1 MKNELLIYRIL
12 HGSHLYGTNTETSD
26 EDFKEVY
33 IPSGRS
39 ILLQRIQEA
48 RASGPEKAANEKNKV
63 GDVDTNSFAIT
74 KLFSM
79 ITKGDIIGCE
89 MIYTPPQNILFK
101 DSRYDLILE
110 NKNIFLSRKV
120 DGYVGYCRQQA
131 NKYGIRGSRVAAVR
145 GATELIRDLMDKGWS
160 KVSAV
165 WPELVAY
172 AEATEHCEIEM
183 IKNGATGE
191 DMPHF
196 VCCGK
201 KQPITNPLKSAYEC
215 YYKVFEEYGHRALA
229 AEKNQGIDWK
239 AVSHACRVGEQ
250 AIELLKYH
258 TITFPRPNAEQLL
271 RIKQGKVEYQAVA
284 DYLDELLLQVEHES
298 RISTLP
304 EKADL
309 AKIDELILEFHRE
322 QIQISRKDS

>member
-1 MKNELLIYRIL
+1 MKEEMLIYRIL
-12 HGSHLYGTNTETSD
+12 HGSRLYGTNTATSD
-26 EDFKEVY
+26 QDFKEVY

-39 ILLQRIQEA
+39 ILLQRIKEA
-48 RASGPEKAANEKNKV
+48 RAGGPAKEANEKNQA

-89 MIYTPPQNILFK
+89 MIFTPPQNVLFK
-101 DSRYDLILE
+101 DPRYDLILE

-145 GATELIRDLMDKGWS
+145 GAMEMFASMMDTGHKKLS
-160 KVSAV
+160 EV
-165 WPELVAY
+165 WFETSIY
-172 AEATEHCEIEM
+172 ARSTEHCEIEL
-183 IKNGATGE
+183 IRNGATDD

-201 KQPITNPLKSAYEC
+201 KQPITNPIKAAYDC
-215 YYKVFEEYGHRALA
+215 YKKVFDEYGHRALA
-229 AEKNQGIDWK
+229 AEQNNGIDWK

-250 AIELLKYH
+250 AVELLMDH
-258 TITFPRPNAEQLL
+258 TITFPRPNAERLL
-271 RIKQGKVEYQAVA
+271 SIKRGEVVYQEVA
-284 DYLDELLLQVEHES
+284 DYLDSLLIKVEACS
-298 RISTLP
+298 KISTLP
-304 EKADL
+304 EKPDHD
-309 AKIDELILEFHRE
+309 KIDQLILMFHGE
-322 QIQISRKDS
+322 MVQ